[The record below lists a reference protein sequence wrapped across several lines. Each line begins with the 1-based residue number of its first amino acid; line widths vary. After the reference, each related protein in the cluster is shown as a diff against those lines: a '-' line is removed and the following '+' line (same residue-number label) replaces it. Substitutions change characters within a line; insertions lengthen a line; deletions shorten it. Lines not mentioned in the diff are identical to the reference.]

1 MSRSQRSVISDRNPP
16 SQRSYND
23 RPRRE
28 RSSPNRQP
36 NGERRDQRSHD
47 RLSSQAPVRGQYSRP
62 PTIISEHH
70 SRHSKASFLQHR
82 PSTHRHHTEK
92 QTFSEKCS
100 NLCSRRGLLQ
110 LVEILINLLILI
122 CASAT
127 ESASAGFSSLGGFGS
142 SYYYSMGY
150 SMSGFLGD
158 EVDQVAQLDVQYN
171 RMKLPTIY
179 AAVAISLL
187 LLTLTL
193 SFLAASCMSG
203 TAQNRKLLLV
213 EEVSNVLFA
222 VTYIIC
228 IALYIYFIK
237 WINATEVCKQRESLY
252 NRRGYN
258 SVTCDIMGT
267 EMAVCV
273 FAVILSVLYI
283 TSAVFV
289 GLMLREIKMNTNTLD
304 PEAIKYTR
312 PQKEFKMLNLT
323 MNAVNAS
330 KLQIVDDI
338 HCNFLELLNPLCDLS
353 IHKTVIETLYG
364 QKKVDIPPNY

>member
-1 MSRSQRSVISDRNPP
+1 MSHSQRNVTSDRNPP

-28 RSSPNRQP
+28 RSSSNGQR
-36 NGERRDQRSHD
+36 NGERRDRRSQD
-47 RLSSQAPVRGQYSRP
+47 RLSSQAPVRSQHSQP
-62 PTIISEHH
+62 PTIISEYP
-70 SRHSKASFLQHR
+70 SRQSKGSFQQYSPPSHRR
-82 PSTHRHHTEK
+82 PSQK
-92 QTFSEKCS
+92 QSFSEKCS

-110 LVEILINLLILI
+110 LLEILINLLVLI

-142 SYYYSMGY
+142 TTYYSMGY

-158 EVDQVAQLDVQYN
+158 EVDQVTQLDVQYN

-193 SFLAASCMSG
+193 SCLAASCVSG
-203 TAQNRKLLLV
+203 TGQNRKLVLI
-213 EEVSNVLFA
+213 EEVFNVLSA

-228 IALYIYFIK
+228 VALYIHFIK
-237 WINATEVCKQRESLY
+237 QINATEVCKQREALY
-252 NRRGYN
+252 HRRGYT

-273 FAVILSVLYI
+273 FAVILVVLYI
-283 TSAVFV
+283 ASAVFV
-289 GLMLREIKMNTNTLD
+289 GLLLRETKINTNTPN
-304 PEAIKYTR
+304 PESLNKTG
-312 PQKEFKMLNLT
+312 QKDSELQNLT
-323 MNAVNAS
+323 SESS
-330 KLQIVDDI
+330 KSRERISSGLFI
-338 HCNFLELLNPLCDLS
+338 
-353 IHKTVIETLYG
+353 
-364 QKKVDIPPNY
+364 